1 MCVWG
6 NENMLFYD
14 AKADKLR
21 PLGDAEDEEVR
32 KDWFEEST
40 LVFEGDFSCPE
51 DKPQL
56 VDVVLGLYGFILQVR
71 GTGPTQTSG
80 TQQTTKRISR
90 DRANRKTKDIRQ
102 QMASS
107 MLHPLIVKNFQ
118 RCFPAEYFHDLPE
131 LMQTMLQTDEE
142 LKQTVSSRQSQQ
154 SLMRQGTYTSR
165 EIRSAY
171 GSPSKRQS
179 AVGRFKRWSVTLAHV
194 PPILSGA
201 AAASRRASTA
211 VSKRSSRVVPSI
223 MHAPVPLEASAAASS
238 KASRGVPSPSIPLG
252 PEQLAMASI
261 LAARQSV
268 KESVATT
275 RSRGRAGGVIELAD
289 LNDSLDT

>member
-1 MCVWG
+1 
-6 NENMLFYD
+6 MLFYD

-90 DRANRKTKDIRQ
+90 DRASRKTKDLRQ

-154 SLMRQGTYTSR
+154 RLMRQGTYSLR
-165 EIRSAY
+165 EIRSTY

-179 AVGRFKRWSVTLAHV
+179 AVGRLKRWSVTLAHM

-201 AAASRRASTA
+201 AAASRRASTT

-223 MHAPVPLEASAAASS
+223 LHAPVPLEASAAASS

-268 KESVATT
+268 KESVAAT

-289 LNDSLDT
+289 LNGSLDTYG

>member
-90 DRANRKTKDIRQ
+90 DRANRKTKDLRQ

-131 LMQTMLQTDEE
+131 LMQTMLQTDDE
-142 LKQTVSSRQSQQ
+142 LKETVSSRQSQQ

-171 GSPSKRQS
+171 GSPSKRPS

-201 AAASRRASTA
+201 AAASRRASTS
-211 VSKRSSRVVPSI
+211 VSKRSSRVVPS
-223 MHAPVPLEASAAASS
+223 
-238 KASRGVPSPSIPLG
+238 PSIRLG
-252 PEQLAMASI
+252 PEQLDMASI
-261 LAARQSV
+261 LAARKSV
-268 KESVATT
+268 KESVAAT

-289 LNDSLDT
+289 LNDSLDTYG